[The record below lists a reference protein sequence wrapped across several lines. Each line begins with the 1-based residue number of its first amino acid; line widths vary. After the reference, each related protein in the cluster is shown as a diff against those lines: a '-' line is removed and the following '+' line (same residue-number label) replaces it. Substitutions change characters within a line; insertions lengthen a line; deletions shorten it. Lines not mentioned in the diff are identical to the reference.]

1 MVSMQLVRKWLIFFA
16 MVGYSAGYSSFY
28 VFHAFLVVWV
38 FLAIGKNSI
47 QVSGLSI
54 RKVHAAAFFFLFYC
68 AVTVF
73 WIDDLTIWSRYL
85 FYYVCGISV
94 LLAVEQACR
103 DENEFYQIFKLCAA
117 VSVFNLAIGVLES
130 TGYFRFPTS
139 PYSPYV
145 SLFGRSPSDLSEL
158 SDFSFSIVSRKPTG
172 LNWNPNNFGF
182 FVVLCFPFFL
192 LRSRRFAFF
201 SSLVFFW
208 LAFSIGSKGMFVSG
222 IIALALAPIYKN
234 QRISS
239 VIAGWVIALLCAAIF
254 LMFFD
259 SLSQFYG
266 AGRVLASFDEI
277 SRGLSFLSEGGTS
290 EAGSTAVR
298 ANIYHYVWME
308 FLSTHGLGLGLGGSE
323 AHLVKSGSEI
333 TSLHFFFL
341 QILYDFG
348 MVVFTILMVLYCRLI
363 LKTYKASKRFG
374 VDRFSYFSGAISLS
388 LVCAIPASISPS
400 GIHYMLPFYALIG
413 LAISICT
420 IAEEKGV

>member
-1 MVSMQLVRKWLIFFA
+1 MISMQLVRKLLVLFA

-28 VFHAFLVVWV
+28 VFHAFLVVWA
-38 FLAIGKNSI
+38 FLAFGKSSI
-47 QVSGLSI
+47 QVRSFSI
-54 RKVHAAAFFFLFYC
+54 RKIYAAAFFFLFYC
-68 AVTVF
+68 ALTVF
-73 WIDDLTIWSRYL
+73 WIDDLIIWSRYL
-85 FYYVCGISV
+85 FYYACGVSV
-94 LLAVEQACR
+94 LLAVVQACR
-103 DENEFYQIFKLCAA
+103 DEDGFYQIFKVCAA
-117 VSVFNLAIGVLES
+117 VSVLNLAIGVMES

-145 SLFGRSPSDLSEL
+145 SLFGRSPSDLSGL
-158 SDFSFSIVSRKPTG
+158 SDFSLSVVSRKPTG

-192 LRSRRFAFF
+192 LKNRRFAFF
-201 SSLVFFW
+201 ASLVFFW
-208 LAFSIGSKGMFVSG
+208 LAFSVGSKGMFVSG

-234 QRISS
+234 ERVSS
-239 VIAGWVIALLCAAIF
+239 IIAGWVVALLCAAF
-254 LMFFD
+254 FMMFFD
-259 SLSQFYG
+259 GLSQFYG

-298 ANIYHYVWME
+298 ANIYHYVWMA

-323 AHLVKSGSEI
+323 AYLVKSGSEI

-341 QILYDFG
+341 QLLYDFG
-348 MVVFTILMVLYCRLI
+348 VVFFAILMVLYCRLI

-374 VDRFSYFSGAISLS
+374 IGRVSYFSGAISLS

-400 GIHYMLPFYALIG
+400 GIHYMLPFYVLIG

-420 IAEEKGV
+420 IAKEKGV

>member
-1 MVSMQLVRKWLIFFA
+1 MISMQLVRKLLVLFA

-28 VFHAFLVVWV
+28 VFHAFLVVWA
-38 FLAIGKNSI
+38 FLAFGKSSI
-47 QVSGLSI
+47 QVRSFSI
-54 RKVHAAAFFFLFYC
+54 RKIYAAAFFFLFYC
-68 AVTVF
+68 ALTVF
-73 WIDDLTIWSRYL
+73 WIDDLIIWSRYL
-85 FYYVCGISV
+85 FYYACGVSV
-94 LLAVEQACR
+94 LLAVVQACR
-103 DENEFYQIFKLCAA
+103 DEDGFYQIFEVCAA
-117 VSVFNLAIGVLES
+117 VSVLNLAIGVMES

-145 SLFGRSPSDLSEL
+145 SLFGRSPSDLSGL
-158 SDFSFSIVSRKPTG
+158 SDFSLSVVSRKPTG

-192 LRSRRFAFF
+192 LKNRRFAFF
-201 SSLVFFW
+201 ASLVFFW
-208 LAFSIGSKGMFVSG
+208 LAFSVGSKGMFVSG

-234 QRISS
+234 ERVSS
-239 VIAGWVIALLCAAIF
+239 IIAGWVVALLCAAF
-254 LMFFD
+254 FMMFFD
-259 SLSQFYG
+259 GLSQFYG

-298 ANIYHYVWME
+298 ANIYHYVWMA

-323 AHLVKSGSEI
+323 AYLVKSGSEI

-341 QILYDFG
+341 QLLYDFG
-348 MVVFTILMVLYCRLI
+348 VVFFAILMVLYCRLI

-374 VDRFSYFSGAISLS
+374 IGRVSYFSGAISLS

-400 GIHYMLPFYALIG
+400 GIHYMLPFYVLIG

-420 IAEEKGV
+420 IAKEKGV